1 MPVLGSKEEPQIQN
15 SGPAQSQTLSYHTRG
30 VIHCLENKWV
40 RAMLWPRKQI
50 AQPGLSQAGSGR
62 LTGSSASASPLA
74 KGANHHIC
82 MCREALTL
90 PNCTAHSASLAAFLQ
105 TLESL
110 CTLPLP
116 PPPQHNRVAGPT
128 LIEKQTSMHSL

>member
-1 MPVLGSKEEPQIQN
+1 
-15 SGPAQSQTLSYHTRG
+15 
-30 VIHCLENKWV
+30 
-40 RAMLWPRKQI
+40 MLWPGKQI